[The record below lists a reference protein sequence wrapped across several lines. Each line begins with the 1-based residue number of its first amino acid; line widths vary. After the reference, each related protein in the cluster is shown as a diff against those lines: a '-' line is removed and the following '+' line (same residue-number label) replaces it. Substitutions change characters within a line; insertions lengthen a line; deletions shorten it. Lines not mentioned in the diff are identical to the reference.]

1 MSRNVDED
9 ADDPEEDADDPG
21 VNEDALPLMF
31 EAGNTIIIP
40 SRFKGSYLETAIA
53 SFSINLCI

>member
-21 VNEDALPLMF
+21 VNEDALPLMY
-31 EAGNTIIIP
+31 EAGDNHF
-40 SRFKGSYLETAIA
+40 FKIRR
-53 SFSINLCI
+53 